1 MFAFAVNAL
10 LVIVG
15 SLIGLIFKKFIK
27 KEICDMVLKAMG
39 LVVLLIGII
48 GVIQNMITVED
59 GKLSSNG
66 TLLLI
71 MAIAIGTFIGEFIK
85 IEQHMNDFAYKLEK
99 KINKGKIADGF
110 ITATLIY
117 CVGSMA
123 IIGSMESAFGSPNTI
138 YLKSALDGITSIALA
153 STLGFGVALSSVS
166 IIIYQGILTLLFYFL
181 GDFLPTDFITSFSMV
196 GYTMVAAIGLNFL
209 IKDKENG
216 SIRVGNML
224 PSLLVVIAYHLIMML
239 F

>member
-224 PSLLVVIAYHLIMML
+224 PSLLVVIVYHLIMML

>member
-1 MFAFAVNAL
+1 MFAFVVNAL
-10 LVIVG
+10 FIIVG

-48 GVIQNMITVED
+48 GVIQNMITIEN
-59 GKLSSNG
+59 GKLSSGG

-71 MAIAIGTFIGEFIK
+71 MAIAIGTFVGEFIK
-85 IEQHMNDFAYKLEK
+85 IEQHMDKFAHKLEK

-123 IIGSMESAFGSPNTI
+123 IIGSLESAIGNPNTI

-153 STLGFGVALSSVS
+153 STLGFGVVLSSISVF
-166 IIIYQGILTLLFYFL
+166 IYQIC
-181 GDFLPTDFITSFSMV
+181 
-196 GYTMVAAIGLNFL
+196 
-209 IKDKENG
+209 
-216 SIRVGNML
+216 
-224 PSLLVVIAYHLIMML
+224 
-239 F
+239 

>member
-59 GKLSSNG
+59 GKLLSNG

-181 GDFLPTDFITSFSMV
+181 GDFLPADFITSFSMV

-224 PSLLVVIAYHLIMML
+224 PSLLVVIVYHLIMML

>member
-181 GDFLPTDFITSFSMV
+181 GDFLPADFITSFSMV

-224 PSLLVVIAYHLIMML
+224 PSLLVVIVYHLIMML